1 MKLQT
6 DLNACKGENLGQAA
20 LILCVDDEE
29 NPLILRKLVLQK
41 AGYEVIVANSGKQ
54 ALEILATRTVD
65 LVLSDL
71 LMPGMTGAQLARQI
85 KTAYPRLPVVLVSGV
100 NEIPPDADAADLFMS
115 KVEGPAIMCE
125 KVSMVLAQS
134 KQA

>member
-1 MKLQT
+1 M
-6 DLNACKGENLGQAA
+6 GQAA

-85 KTAYPRLPVVLVSGV
+85 KTDYPRLPVVLVSGV

-125 KVSMVLAQS
+125 KVSMVLAQY